1 MCCALAGAA
10 SAAPL
15 LESTQAAMG
24 ALSIALLACCW
35 LLEAAPLPSCCCS
48 PLLACAP
55 SAWSC
60 DWLAGAEGML
70 LLL

>member
-1 MCCALAGAA
+1 
-10 SAAPL
+10 
-15 LESTQAAMG
+15 MG